1 MEIGIRYVAWL
12 VCLATLLASGIP
24 SFGDDANLSRVD
36 LHHLKGVD
44 LEGHPHRFGD
54 TENHRATV
62 VVFLSTS
69 CPISCATIPTLQRIS
84 TKYRLQGVEVFGV
97 ISNPGTSREEAI
109 DHVEEFG
116 IRFPVL
122 FDSSKVLRNALQ
134 PTHTPQ
140 ALVISN
146 AGVVA
151 YSGRIDNRFTALGR
165 RRGRPSIHDLE
176 DATKAVVLGRSVRY
190 AYVEPI
196 GCLLENKPQ
205 QDGETELSFHRDIAP
220 ILHANCV
227 ECHRAGE
234 AAPFTLQSYEETC
247 RHAEQ
252 IVHVTKT
259 KFMPPWHPSEGYGEF
274 RNTRG
279 LAPEEIQLIEE
290 WVRSGMPE
298 GDTADALPHQVV
310 DLEWRLGKP
319 DLILTMEDEFELG
332 AEGPDIHQHFVLP
345 IQLHDS
351 RLVSAVEFR
360 PGNRRVVHH
369 ACFYIDTTH
378 SGRKLSDLYPDV
390 GYGSFVGPGFLN
402 AGALRS
408 WLPGMSPQRLPKG
421 TGQPLH
427 AHSDLVLEI
436 HYQRTGKVERDRSQ
450 VGLYFTRGGRQV
462 VGEIQVMNKALVI
475 PAGESDYRHESSF
488 VLPVD
493 ATLLDTAPHM
503 HLLGKEMKATAT
515 LPNGTTQE
523 LVWIRDWDFNWQG
536 QYLYKKPVRL
546 PKGTRIDVVAIYDNS
561 ESNPLNPNSPPK
573 QVTWGEQT
581 KDEMGVCHFRYLCD
595 SHSDL
600 EKMNR
605 HYLRYAD
612 HEQARYRSMLSGAG
626 RSE

>member
-1 MEIGIRYVAWL
+1 MRFGICFATWLACLVALSVREVPSLADETVHSRLEL
-12 VCLATLLASGIP
+12 V
-24 SFGDDANLSRVD
+24 
-36 LHHLKGVD
+36 HLKGVD
-44 LEGHPHRFGD
+44 LEGHLHRFGEAED
-54 TENHRATV
+54 HQATV

-69 CPISCATIPTLQRIS
+69 CPISCATIPTLHRIS

-97 ISNPGTSREEAI
+97 ISNPGTSRSEAI
-109 DHVEEFG
+109 EHVEEYS

-122 FDSSKVLRNALQ
+122 FDSSGSLRNALK

-140 ALVISN
+140 ALVISST
-146 AGVVA
+146 GEIA

-176 DATKAVVLGRSVRY
+176 EATKAVVLGRSVEN
-190 AYVEPI
+190 AYVAPI
-196 GCLLENKPQ
+196 GCLLETKPRQ
-205 QDGETELSFHRDIAP
+205 SASSRITFHRDIAP

-227 ECHRAGE
+227 ECHRADE
-234 AAPFTLQSYEETC
+234 AAPFALQSYEETC

-252 IVHVTKT
+252 IVHVTKS
-259 KFMPPWHPSEGYGEF
+259 KFMPPWHPTEGYGEF

-279 LAPEEIQLIEE
+279 LEPAEIDLIEE
-290 WVRSGMPE
+290 WVHSGMPE
-298 GDTADALPHQVV
+298 GDISDALPEE
-310 DLEWRLGKP
+310 DEESGWRLGKP
-319 DLILTMEDEFELG
+319 DLILTMEEEFELG
-332 AEGPDIHQHFVLP
+332 PDGPDVHQHFVLP
-345 IQLHDS
+345 IQLEDS

-378 SGRKLSDLYPDV
+378 SGRKLSDLHPDF

-427 AHSDLVLEI
+427 ARSDLVLEI

-462 VGEIQVMNKALVI
+462 VGEIQVMNKSLVI
-475 PAGESDYRHESSF
+475 PAGEANYRHQSSF

-515 LPNGTTQE
+515 LPSGKVEE
-523 LVWIRDWDFNWQG
+523 LVWIKDWDFNWQG
-536 QYLYKKPVRL
+536 QYLYKNPVRL
-546 PKGTRIDVVAIYDNS
+546 PKGTRIDVVAVYDNS

-581 KDEMGVCHFRYLCD
+581 RDEMGVCHFRYLCD
-595 SHSDL
+595 TPSDL
-600 EKMNR
+600 ETLNK

-626 RSE
+626 QSH